1 MYNMDISIFG
11 YKLNLEVLIL
21 IGVVYLILVGHT
33 VCGSCNYGLMEAF
46 ETASETA
53 INTANKVNNILGSAV
68 SEKVKEKK

>member
-33 VCGSCNYGLMEAF
+33 FCGCSSFGLMEGMESKTSVENDNLDTQESA
-46 ETASETA
+46 
-53 INTANKVNNILGSAV
+53 GSQHDL
-68 SEKVKEKK
+68 SLIHI